1 MPFSRFVKD
10 QKFQHPQEG
19 LNCMQEIHNSNH
31 AFVTLIWAC
40 CKANYMLILNLIFV
54 SNLFEPI
61 PRTSLWEANLVLL
74 FQNSRHSFCVFTPW
88 VQKVYVGWLVI
99 ACISG
104 CSYKCFCASPTLMC
118 LLPNTLQ
125 YNEFLRMETQL
136 NMEMHMNYLQK
147 DNCAHLLKHWRA
159 MNSSYKVL
167 HVRRYYV

>member
-1 MPFSRFVKD
+1 MPCSRFVKD

-54 SNLFEPI
+54 SNLFELI

-74 FQNSRHSFCVFTPW
+74 FQNSRHSFCHFTPR

-104 CSYKCFCASPTLMC
+104 CSYTFLKYFCLMKIK
-118 LLPNTLQ
+118 LVNINNFSRFSHVLS
-125 YNEFLRMETQL
+125 
-136 NMEMHMNYLQK
+136 
-147 DNCAHLLKHWRA
+147 LKTSAWG
-159 MNSSYKVL
+159 
-167 HVRRYYV
+167 VRDKSFI